1 MNNFAKQ
8 LSVRQ
13 WQRKYFNC
21 HGPRYTFHLLE
32 KILKHTESFE
42 WRGTGMAH
50 FRLAR
55 KDAWAMF
62 C

>member
-1 MNNFAKQ
+1 MVHLSFA
-8 LSVRQ
+8 
-13 WQRKYFNC
+13 
-21 HGPRYTFHLLE
+21 GE
-32 KILKHTESFE
+32 ILKHTESFE
-42 WRGTGMAH
+42 WKGTGMAH